1 MEKGLIAFV
10 VIMGIVGCS
19 RGIDLAKFE
28 DVHKAAKDVEAATV
42 QGVSKDEFGSAV
54 KRLAIE
60 LARLEKKPLSAGDKK
75 LYDLYVDAL
84 LVYDESYGF
93 WDTGY
98 REFDPNG
105 NNGLALVM
113 TKYGVPTEPVE
124 EKDIVTRYENNLK
137 WMRFDMIEAKGAMDH
152 EMSLGGAAHE
162 KTVEELREVY
172 ERKLKEYNEQRN
184 NRERFMQERKRYVR
198 MDGDKAKERMWIH
211 GAGLLRKAF
220 HVQETGRLP
229 E

>member
-1 MEKGLIAFV
+1 MKRGLVAFV
-10 VIMGIVGCS
+10 VMMGIVGCS
-19 RGIDLAKFE
+19 RGIDPAKFQ
-28 DVHKAAKDVEAATV
+28 DVYKAAKEVEASTLK
-42 QGVSKDEFGSAV
+42 GVSKDEFGSAV

-60 LARLEKKPLSAGDKK
+60 LGRLEKQPLSAADKK

-105 NNGLALVM
+105 NEGLPPVM
-113 TKYGVPTEPVE
+113 KKYGVPTEPVE
-124 EKDIVTRYENNLK
+124 EKDVVSRYENNLR
-137 WMRFDMIEAKGAMDH
+137 WMRFDMIEAKGAMEH
-152 EMSLGGAAHE
+152 EMSLGSAAH
-162 KTVEELREVY
+162 KTIVEELRGVY

-184 NRERFMQERKRYVR
+184 NRERFIQERKKYVR

-220 HVQETGRLP
+220 HVQETGRFP
-229 E
+229 